1 MNCAGCYLVESLRR
15 RPKRVHVLAL
25 VVGLIISFPALTADP
40 TYTYRPTVSHDANL
54 CDHERAILNR
64 DFRRLWEAPPLGLAD
79 ENHYSE
85 SSAGSFLTRPGAS
98 LQQGDRFLVRYS
110 AIPTNSEY
118 SAITWEQGRVID
130 ATSEDR
136 PPVGAPSIATTR
148 IVLVAHFDFDNDGTM
163 DTVVKDGF
171 SQGYNAMALGGGN
184 DLFSERLWVWRG
196 RDQAV
201 DAALPWPA
209 LVAGNR
215 TSTPNPILVTASYV
229 RPRAF

>member
-1 MNCAGCYLVESLRR
+1 
-15 RPKRVHVLAL
+15 
-25 VVGLIISFPALTADP
+25 
-40 TYTYRPTVSHDANL
+40 
-54 CDHERAILNR
+54 
-64 DFRRLWEAPPLGLAD
+64 
-79 ENHYSE
+79 
-85 SSAGSFLTRPGAS
+85 
-98 LQQGDRFLVRYS
+98 
-110 AIPTNSEY
+110 
-118 SAITWEQGRVID
+118 
-130 ATSEDR
+130 
-136 PPVGAPSIATTR
+136 
-148 IVLVAHFDFDNDGTM
+148 M

-229 RPRAF
+229 RPFVYRGHTYAAKYDIDLGPAYDAPKKPPYHPVAETMAIVDFPPGNIEYRGAAPPLWHERVLCQFTMTQVQK